1 MTIEQLRNCS
11 AAELQAMSR
20 EQLLEYFK
28 PYLHITRPEQAE
40 KPKGKTGSA
49 TKVKFDAANMM
60 LKNLG
65 IDFKL

>member
-28 PYLHITRPEQAE
+28 PYLHITRPEQAGKQE
-40 KPKGKTGSA
+40 KKPASKKQQ
-49 TKVKFDAANMM
+49 FDAANDL

-65 IDFKL
+65 INFKL

>member
-11 AAELQAMSR
+11 AGELQAMSR
-20 EQLLEYFK
+20 DQLLEYFK

-40 KPKGKTGSA
+40 KPGKKPA
-49 TKVKFDAANMM
+49 FKKQQFDAANML